1 MALHN
6 DLIAEMLE
14 AFTHNLLFIRRAY
27 PFGIFQKRRLY
38 SCVVYRSRFPPL
50 NEYIANV
57 IRSAIFLHKLDNLNK
72 FEVVFYLPGEPSE
85 TKLESYFFDF
95 NPTDTPA
102 AAVDKASVNNNNKEP
117 IGKSRTAK
125 VHAEYSRLTQFEEKM
140 RAVLLT
146 MDTKCRNLDPLPD
159 RFSFKINLYTN
170 QLGHCK
176 LTEDEKLQVRSILIL

>member
-14 AFTHNLLFIRRAY
+14 AFTHNVLFIRRAY
-27 PFGIFQKRRLY
+27 PHGIFQKRRLY

-57 IRSAIFLHKLDNLNK
+57 VRSAIFLHKLNYLTK
-72 FEVVFYLPGEPSE
+72 FEVVFYLPCEPSE

-95 NPTDTPA
+95 SPSDA
-102 AAVDKASVNNNNKEP
+102 SSADKAGATKEP
-117 IGKSRTAK
+117 LGKSRTAK
-125 VHAEYSRLTQFEEKM
+125 HHAEYSRLTQFEEKM
-140 RAVLLT
+140 RSVLLT
-146 MDTKCRNLDPLPD
+146 LDTKCRNLDTLPD
-159 RFSFKINLYTN
+159 RFLFKINLHTN

-176 LTEDEKLQVRSILIL
+176 LTEDEKLQV